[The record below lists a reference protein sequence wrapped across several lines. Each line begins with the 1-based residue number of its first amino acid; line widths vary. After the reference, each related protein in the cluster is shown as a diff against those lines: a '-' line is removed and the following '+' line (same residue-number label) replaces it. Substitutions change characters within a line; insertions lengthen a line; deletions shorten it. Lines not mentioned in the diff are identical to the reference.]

1 MRHKHRVR
9 QGIVNYLLSFILM
22 LSVVVIVAGGVGKW
36 SFASRR
42 AVIHAGDRTH
52 YFYHLKNEIE
62 QSAADIGKPFGL
74 DLDVIS
80 GVFKT
85 SEVKSDVIKTFDQRL
100 YNKKEIID
108 IGYIENRIRS
118 NVEKKEG
125 KLNEKQ
131 LASLGAYMRKLQKM
145 YLEELHFP
153 TEKQMVTIITKTDK
167 LAWIAIPLA
176 VLIGFFSAFYLIVS
190 RHYAYHG
197 LRFVVYGLIGAG
209 ALITVG
215 FSALVSNGSFYE
227 YNLTDSFMKDY
238 YGYYVGHVMF
248 IEVVYGIG
256 ILVLG
261 LIGIF
266 LAYRQKYAVRR

>member
-85 SEVKSDVIKTFDQRL
+85 SEVKSDVLKTFDQRL

>member
-22 LSVVVIVAGGVGKW
+22 LSVIVIVAGGVAKW

-62 QSAADIGKPFGL
+62 QKALDIGKPY
-74 DLDVIS
+74 
-80 GVFKT
+80 GVEVDCVKGIFKT
-85 SEVKSDVIKTFDQRL
+85 SEVKSDVIKTFDQVL
-100 YNKKEIID
+100 YGEKSIID
-108 IGYIENRIRS
+108 FANIEKRIRT

-125 KLNEKQ
+125 TLNEKQ
-131 LASLGAYMRKLQKM
+131 LASLSAYIRKVQKM
-145 YLEELHFP
+145 YSEELHFP
-153 TEKQMVTIITKTDK
+153 TEKQMAYIITKTDK
-167 LAWIAIPLA
+167 LIWIAIPLA

-197 LRFVVYGLIGAG
+197 IRFVVYGLIGAG

-215 FSALVSNGSFYE
+215 FSALVSNGSLYE
-227 YNLTDSFMKDY
+227 FNLTDSFMKDY

-256 ILVLG
+256 VLVLG

>member
-1 MRHKHRVR
+1 MRHKHRIR

-22 LSVVVIVAGGVGKW
+22 LSVVVIVAGGVAKW

-62 QSAADIGKPFGL
+62 QKALDIGKPFGL
-74 DLDVIS
+74 GVDSVQ

-85 SEVKSDVIKTFDQRL
+85 SEVKADVIKTFDQVL
-100 YNKKEIID
+100 YKEKNIID
-108 IGYIENRIRS
+108 FGNIENRLRA
-118 NVEKKEG
+118 NVQKKEG
-125 KLNEKQ
+125 SLNDKQ
-131 LASLGAYMRKLQKM
+131 LASLSEYIKKVQKM
-145 YLEELHFP
+145 YTEELHIP
-153 TEKQMVTIITKTDK
+153 TEKQMAYIITKTDK
-167 LAWIAIPLA
+167 LTWIAIPLA

-209 ALITVG
+209 TLITVG
-215 FSALVSNGSFYE
+215 FSALVSNGSLYE
-227 YNLTDSFMKDY
+227 FNLTDSFMKDY

-256 ILVLG
+256 VLVLG

>member
-1 MRHKHRVR
+1 MRHKHRIR

-22 LSVVVIVAGGVGKW
+22 LSVIVIVAGGVAKW

-52 YFYHLKNEIE
+52 YYYHLKNEIE
-62 QSAADIGKPFGL
+62 QNALDIGKPFGL
-74 DLDVIS
+74 EVDCVQ

-85 SEVKSDVIKTFDQRL
+85 GEVKADVIKTFDQVL
-100 YNKKEIID
+100 YKEKNIID
-108 IGYIENRIRS
+108 FGNIENRLRA

-125 KLNEKQ
+125 SLNDKQ
-131 LASLGAYMRKLQKM
+131 LASLSEYIKKVQKM
-145 YLEELHFP
+145 YSEELHIP
-153 TEKQMVTIITKTDK
+153 TEKQMAFIITKTDK

-209 ALITVG
+209 TLITVG
-215 FSALVSNGSFYE
+215 FSALVSNGYLYNF
-227 YNLTDSFMKDY
+227 NLTDSFMKDY

-256 ILVLG
+256 VLVLG

>member
-1 MRHKHRVR
+1 MRHKHRIR

-22 LSVVVIVAGGVGKW
+22 LSVIVIVAGGVAKW

-62 QSAADIGKPFGL
+62 QKALDTGKPFGL
-74 DLDVIS
+74 EVDCVQ

-85 SEVKSDVIKTFDQRL
+85 DEVKADVIKTFDQVL
-100 YNKKEIID
+100 YKEKNIID
-108 IGYIENRIRS
+108 FGNIENRLRA

-125 KLNEKQ
+125 SLNDKQ
-131 LASLGAYMRKLQKM
+131 LASLSEYIKKVQKM
-145 YLEELHFP
+145 YSEELHIP
-153 TEKQMVTIITKTDK
+153 TEKQMAFIITKTDK

-209 ALITVG
+209 TLITVG
-215 FSALVSNGSFYE
+215 FSALVSNGYLYNF
-227 YNLTDSFMKDY
+227 NLTDSFMKDY

-256 ILVLG
+256 VLVLG

>member
-85 SEVKSDVIKTFDQRL
+85 SEVKSDVLKTFDQRL

-167 LAWIAIPLA
+167 LAWIAIPLE